1 MADEA
6 AENAAILQL
15 HVGDLVSI
23 TGIEKPGHIA
33 FLGPITGKPGKW
45 VGVVLDYP
53 GGKNDGTVGGAKYF
67 DAKPNHGL
75 FAKPKMIKVLESAE
89 KAGKTAPPP
98 KSPAAAAAATA
109 DSKKA
114 PPPPTAA
121 TATTA
126 PPKTPAKPKE
136 PEKPVVKPEM
146 KTPAKV
152 EAPKPAEVK
161 STPKPEPAPK
171 KEEPKPTPSKAAPA
185 ATASDASGAGAAGGL
200 RGKITELEK
209 QLADANGIINEMQ
222 KQLAQK
228 ESGGGSSG
236 AMYDLNA
243 TQEKKLLAEIE
254 TLTHANEGLR
264 NELKK
269 TKEKNTELEGYRPYK
284 QKCADLD
291 AEVQKLK
298 KQKNSDAE
306 KIETLQLEWDTCKEE
321 LALAQDDLKYA
332 QEQTAADLQAM
343 IAQLPTGHAEVA
355 QLTETNRQLTDL
367 LKKTGM
373 TLQATNSKYDSL
385 KAETDAELEELRA
398 KAILVDKLEED
409 LANMKEA
416 LDEMRTI
423 ADGNS
428 NLEALV
434 EKLSEKNT
442 ELVHQQTDAKTQIRN
457 LRDLIEANNDV
468 IDSHVELETQ
478 LQSEL
483 ESKTM
488 ELQEAHRQLK
498 IKQSQ
503 LEDLNNINRSFKNL
517 VKDLE
522 NMNQDLAAAQAMSQ
536 EEKVSFRK
544 GRQNNIKMLSQMSE
558 ARHRAIEQ
566 LRSNL
571 EAKEHAMSFAFLRA
585 YIPDNVA
592 VEEGGLQLQI
602 KAERLL
608 LLATNG
614 ARILHELF
622 GAGSGKGDRLASHVY
637 GICEKL
643 VTFALA
649 CNKLRF
655 CIRVAEAKQYDSMV
669 AERDTLDSPTREVEA
684 LLDLAA
690 KDEISYDTPI
700 DGLIVAHDNVQ
711 GFVQSNFVEDEDDHS
726 EVATLVRRGPPRI
739 HLEVQR
745 LLFQQSAAVSKLESI
760 ADLLSGYVAAEGEGE
775 PVFQRVF
782 EQMEALQQSNK
793 ELAAKILTQSLTFE
807 IVVGNSKTHDP
818 NMFKEELEMCARFSR
833 GGILRLKELLDWVDG
848 FLVKPSDL
856 GAQDSAEEAAKK
868 KKAAIASL
876 DTRFETEMKEGRLI
890 AELQSIRTT
899 LEGLHKRIEHA
910 DTKAG
915 DVLARPVWETRA
927 LEVRQELMQAASLK
941 VTLEEATK
949 RTEAKTRELFA
960 AKKLARDNQAMVEVL
975 TSKITMLQTKTNEV
989 DDLMNEVELLRKR
1002 DKEYE
1007 ASSAVQEKER
1017 EKYTTANAAL
1027 RTKNLKLKYEL
1038 KRLQDVRSAPTAGG
1052 TPGHSG
1058 KMTSLQGASEE
1069 VNMLTRTITMQRQQ
1083 ISSLRASLGAQD
1095 LKTVL
1100 PPLPVINSVAI
1111 HAKAQRTETENKGAE
1126 SQLQASNSP
1135 FALPGERVE
1144 LHKVLALKQD
1154 LSLLTARARNA
1165 RAAPILVD
1173 LSKKES
1179 LSQQWYTSQ
1188 SQASTLA
1195 KDAVALETKFSEF
1208 LSSKQ
1213 SEVFRSLC
1221 GTIPVMGSSV
1231 PGAKSVT
1238 VGPNDKL
1245 VGKVTVPVALSEQLS
1260 CKVLMRPSQLQQLHS
1275 ALVI

>member
-1 MADEA
+1 MADDA
-6 AENAAILQL
+6 AENAALLLL
-15 HVGDLVSI
+15 HVGDLVSV
-23 TGIEKPGHIA
+23 TGIEKPGRIA
-33 FLGPITGKPGKW
+33 FLGAITGKPGKW
-45 VGVVLDYP
+45 VGVVLDYA
-53 GGKNDGTVGGAKYF
+53 GGKNDGTVAGVRYF
-67 DAKPNHGL
+67 DAKANHGL
-75 FAKPKMIKVLESAE
+75 FAKPRMIKVLESADGGA
-89 KAGKTAPPP
+89 KGGVKAPPSPTP
-98 KSPAAAAAATA
+98 KSAV

-114 PPPPTAA
+114 PPPPTSTIAA
-121 TATTA
+121 
-126 PPKTPAKPKE
+126 KTPAKPKE
-136 PEKPVVKPEM
+136 PEKPASKPEV
-146 KTPAKV
+146 KTPVKSLA
-152 EAPKPAEVK
+152 AEVK
-161 STPKPEPAPK
+161 ATPKSDPTPK
-171 KEEPKPTPSKAAPA
+171 KEDPKPVTKAVASTVN
-185 ATASDASGAGAAGGL
+185 TADSAGASGGM
-200 RGKITELEK
+200 RGKIAELEK
-209 QLADANGIINEMQ
+209 QLADANGIISEMQ
-222 KQLAQK
+222 KQLIAK
-228 ESGGGSSG
+228 ESTGGG

-254 TLTHANEGLR
+254 ALTQTNEGLR
-264 NELKK
+264 NEMKK

-291 AEVQKLK
+291 AEVNKLK
-298 KQKNSDAE
+298 KQKIDDGE

-321 LALAQDDLKYA
+321 LAIAQEDLKYA

-355 QLTETNRQLTDL
+355 NLTETNRQLTEL
-367 LKKTGM
+367 LKKTGL

-385 KAETDAELEELRA
+385 KTETDSELEELRA
-398 KAILVDKLEED
+398 KAILVDKLEEE
-409 LANMKEA
+409 LANMREA

-442 ELVHQQTDAKTQIRN
+442 DLVHQQNEAKSQIRS
-457 LRDLIEANNDV
+457 LKDLIEANEEV
-468 IDSHVELETQ
+468 EESHIELETQ

-503 LEDLNNINRSFKNL
+503 LEDLGNINRSFKNL

-522 NMNQDLAAAQAMSQ
+522 NMNQDLADAQAMSQ
-536 EEKVSFRK
+536 EEKVSSRK

-566 LRSNL
+566 LRSKL
-571 EAKEHAMSFAFLRA
+571 EAKEHGMSFGFLRS
-585 YIPDNVA
+585 YIPDNVS

-602 KAERLL
+602 KADRLL

-622 GAGSGKGDRLASHVY
+622 GAGSGKGDRVASRVY
-637 GICEKL
+637 DICDKL

-655 CIRVAEAKQYDSMV
+655 CIRVAEPKQYDSMV
-669 AERDTLDSPTREVEA
+669 AERDTLDNATREVEA

-690 KDEISYDTPI
+690 KDEIFYDTPI
-700 DGLIVAHDNVQ
+700 DGLSVAHDNVQ

-739 HLEVQR
+739 NLEVQR

-760 ADLLSGYVAAEGEGE
+760 ADLLSNYNSAEGEAS
-775 PVFQRVF
+775 PVFQRIF

-793 ELAAKILTQSLTFE
+793 ELTAKILTQSMTFE
-807 IVVGNSKTHDP
+807 IVVGNSKTHNP
-818 NMFKEELEMCARFSR
+818 NMFKEELDMCSRFSR
-833 GGILRLKELLDWVDG
+833 GGVLRLKELLDWVDG
-848 FLVKPSDL
+848 FLVKPSEL
-856 GAQDSAEEAAKK
+856 GAQDTPEEAAKK
-868 KKAAIASL
+868 KKAAIFSL
-876 DTRFETEMKEGRLI
+876 DNRFEMEMKEGRLI

-899 LEGLHKRIEHA
+899 LEGLAKKIDTA
-910 DTKAG
+910 DTKVG
-915 DVLARPVWETRA
+915 DVLARPVWEARA

-941 VTLEEATK
+941 ATLEEATK

-975 TSKITMLQTKTNEV
+975 TSKIAMLQTKTNEV
-989 DDLMNEVELLRKR
+989 DDLMNELERLRKR

-1007 ASSAVQEKER
+1007 SSSAVQEKER

-1038 KRLQDVRSAPTAGG
+1038 KRLQDVRSAPATGG
-1052 TPGHSG
+1052 TPGYGG
-1058 KMTSLQGASEE
+1058 KNLTSLQGASEE
-1069 VNMLTRTITMQRQQ
+1069 VNMLTRTIAVQRQQ
-1083 ISSLRASLGAQD
+1083 INSLRASLGARE
-1095 LKTVL
+1095 LHTVL
-1100 PPLPVINSVAI
+1100 PPLLVSNTAVI
-1111 HAKAQRTETENKGAE
+1111 HAKAQHTENENKGVEA
-1126 SQLQASNSP
+1126 QLQASPSP
-1135 FALPGERVE
+1135 FALPEERE
-1144 LHKVLALKQD
+1144 QLEKVHSLKQD
-1154 LSLLTARARNA
+1154 LSQLAARARTA
-1165 RAAPILVD
+1165 RAAPVLVD

-1179 LSQQWYTSQ
+1179 VSQQWYANQ
-1188 SQASTLA
+1188 FQASSLS
-1195 KDAVALETKFSEF
+1195 KDAAVLETKFSDF
-1208 LSSKQ
+1208 LSSKR
-1213 SEVFRSLC
+1213 SAVFRSLC

-1231 PGAKSVT
+1231 PGAKSVA
-1238 VGPNDKL
+1238 VGPNDRL
-1245 VGKVTVPVALSEQLS
+1245 IGKVTVPLALSDQLS
-1260 CKVLMRPSQLQQLHS
+1260 SKVLLRDRKS
-1275 ALVI
+1275 VV